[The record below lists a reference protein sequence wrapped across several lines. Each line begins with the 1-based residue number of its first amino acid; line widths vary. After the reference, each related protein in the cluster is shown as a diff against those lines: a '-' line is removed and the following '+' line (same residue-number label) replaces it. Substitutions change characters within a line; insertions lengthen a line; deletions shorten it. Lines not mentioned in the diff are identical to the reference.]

1 MKSATC
7 DLKIV
12 MSVAA
17 ALAAGFVGTARAVT
31 LDDLIGAALSNS
43 PALRSADF
51 KIDSANA
58 QAGQAASAWYPQV
71 KAGAQYARTDNPPQ
85 AFFMNLNQRSASLQ
99 KDFNNPPDT
108 ENLRLGAS
116 AGWML
121 YDGGQ
126 RKLGIRMAQL
136 GVEGQRLGRAIA
148 VNELVHN
155 ITRGWYGAMQARAAA
170 AVAEKA
176 EKSWAESLRLARD
189 RVAAGAAVKSDV
201 LNLEVKL
208 AEAKQQQQQAKNGC
222 SLAVASLN
230 AAVGQGTLTTDSI
243 RDAQAPSLIY
253 SAPTNLDVHSRA
265 ELQAARLMTRLKEAA
280 LRKAQRQYAPT
291 VSAFAELDWDSD
303 VSTDMQRSYL
313 AGVAAEVNLFD
324 GGRTRKG
331 IAEAKADLESARAD
345 EEQARE
351 MLTLDLTRARLALDD
366 ARTKLEVS
374 KSNIVNADEALRMTR
389 VRYQQGAA
397 SIAELLGA
405 ETMLS
410 GAQFDTV
417 AAEYGIRIAQ
427 SDLVRAQGL
436 YAARYSEGAK

>member
-1 MKSATC
+1 MKLAIRY
-7 DLKIV
+7 LLLAIIV
-12 MSVAA
+12 AGPAA
-17 ALAAGFVGTARAVT
+17 AAVS

-43 PALRSADF
+43 PALRSADS
-51 KIDSANA
+51 KIESAKA

-126 RKLGIRMAQL
+126 RRLGIRMAEL
-136 GVEGQRLGRAIA
+136 GTEGQRLGRAAA
-148 VNELVHN
+148 VNDLIHN
-155 ITRGWYGAMQARAAA
+155 ITRGWYGAMQARDAAG
-170 AVAEKA
+170 VAEKA
-176 EKSWAESLRLARD
+176 EKSWGESLRLARE
-189 RVAAGAAVKSDV
+189 RVSAGAAVKSDV

-208 AEAKQQQQQAKNGC
+208 AEAKQQRQQAMNGC

-230 AAVGQGTLTTDSI
+230 AAIGAGTLTVESV
-243 RDAQAPSLIY
+243 RDAQAPALT
-253 SAPTNLDVHSRA
+253 ATVKTNFDVNSRA
-265 ELQAARLMTRLKEAA
+265 ELQAARLMTRVKESA
-280 LRKAQRQYAPT
+280 LRKAQRQYSPT

-303 VSTDMQRSYL
+303 VGSDMQSSYL

-331 IAEAKADLESARAD
+331 IAEAKAELESARAD

-366 ARTKLEVS
+366 ARTKLDVS
-374 KSNIVNADEALRMTR
+374 KSNIANADEALRMTR

-397 SIAELLGA
+397 NIAELLGA
-405 ETMLS
+405 ETMLAGS
-410 GAQFDTV
+410 QYDAV
-417 AAEYGIRIAQ
+417 AAEYGVRIAQ
-427 SDLVRAQGL
+427 SDLIRAQGL
-436 YAARYSEGAK
+436 YAARYSEGVTK